1 MKEFK
6 NEKDLSTVEQAPEK
20 SARVSCEN
28 ADQKW
33 QSADQ
38 QTQSKRPQSAFC
50 LNKLNDEN
58 LDYEKTAVQK
68 PSFSFPK
75 DNHLTRQRDFKT
87 VYQNG
92 KWFRGQFMS
101 IIIFVPDE
109 GYLLKAG
116 YSVRK
121 KIYKRAVD
129 RNRIKRRLREI
140 IRLHKNEL
148 SENLWLVFHARS
160 NTLKASYK
168 ELNKDFEI
176 LCKKAD
182 ILLKPS
188 V

>member
-1 MKEFK
+1 MKELK
-6 NEKDLSTVEQAPEK
+6 NEKDLSTVEQTPEK
-20 SARVSCEN
+20 SAWVSCKN
-28 ADQKW
+28 ADQKR
-33 QSADQ
+33 QSTDQ
-38 QTQSKRPQSAFC
+38 QTQSKRPESAFC
-50 LNKLNDEN
+50 LNKLKDEN
-58 LDYEKTAVQK
+58 LDNEKTAVFK

-87 VYQNG
+87 VYEHG
-92 KWFRGQFMS
+92 KWFRGKFMS
-101 IIIFVPDE
+101 IIIFVPTE
-109 GYLLKAG
+109 GNLLKAG

-140 IRLHKNEL
+140 IRLHKSEL
-148 SENLWLVFHARS
+148 SENLWLIFHARS

-168 ELNKDFEI
+168 ELNKDFKI

-182 ILLKPS
+182 ILLKLS